1 MDIYTLSRMTARRFL
16 KNTDLK
22 VPFNIYMGL
31 TYLDTNLTYRPFD
44 GIGAL
49 LLFNDQKRI
58 IIANLNYNVELQ
70 RFFIA
75 HEMGHILLGHKESS
89 YGQPEEDNKE
99 KSYNEKLADV
109 CARELLIPTHY
120 LKIYGKEYGYNVKIL
135 KEIFCVSE
143 LDIVI
148 KLRNLGLPYWNTV
161 YRNF

>member
-16 KNTDLK
+16 RDTDLK
-22 VPFNIYMGL
+22 VPFNIFMGL
-31 TYLDTNLTYRPFD
+31 TYLDTNLVYREFD
-44 GIGAL
+44 SIGAV
-49 LLFNDQKRI
+49 LFFNKQQRLI
-58 IIANLNYNVELQ
+58 VANLNYDVEFQ

-75 HEMGHILLGHKESS
+75 HEIGHILLGHKETS
-89 YGQPEEDNKE
+89 YCLPDENKR
-99 KSYNEKLADV
+99 KHSYDEKLADV

-120 LKIYGKEYGYNVKIL
+120 LKIYGRECAYNVKVL
-135 KEIFCVSE
+135 KKIFWISE

>member
-16 KNTDLK
+16 KNTDIK
-22 VPFNIYMGL
+22 VPFDIYMGL
-31 TYLDTNLTYRPFD
+31 TYLNTNLRYQHFD
-44 GIGAL
+44 SIGAV
-49 LLFNDQKRI
+49 LFFSNQKRL
-58 IIANLNYNVELQ
+58 IIANLNYGVELQ

-75 HEMGHILLGHKESS
+75 HEMGHILLGHKKTS
-89 YGQPEEDNKE
+89 YCQPEKYHKE
-99 KSYNEKLADV
+99 KSYKEKLADV

-135 KEIFCVSE
+135 KGIFCVSE